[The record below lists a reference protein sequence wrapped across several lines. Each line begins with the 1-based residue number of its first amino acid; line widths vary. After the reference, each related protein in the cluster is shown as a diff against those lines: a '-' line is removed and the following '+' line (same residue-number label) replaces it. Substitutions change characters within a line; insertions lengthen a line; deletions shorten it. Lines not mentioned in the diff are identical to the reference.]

1 MELSGASA
9 IVTVGVPAVSP
20 DNGSFDGLK
29 VLTESAANPR
39 KQVPAG
45 KGAKPR

>member
-1 MELSGASA
+1 VT
-9 IVTVGVPAVSP
+9 VTVGVPGGSTA
-20 DNGSFDGLK
+20 NGSFDGLK

-45 KGAKPR
+45 SGAKPR